1 MKGTKEG
8 KVINGRFLRKF
19 NQGRD
24 HEKHKG
30 RKEMRKGKRLK
41 EETKENFNNTRK
53 FKKYRRISFYN
64 LD

>member
-53 FKKYRRISFYN
+53 FKKY
-64 LD
+64 